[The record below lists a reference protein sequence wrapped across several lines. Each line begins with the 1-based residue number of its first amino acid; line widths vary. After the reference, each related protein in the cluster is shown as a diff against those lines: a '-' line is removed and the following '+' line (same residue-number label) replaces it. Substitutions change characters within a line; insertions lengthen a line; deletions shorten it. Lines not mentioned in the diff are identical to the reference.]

1 MADNR
6 SAQCHCGAVV
16 FNVELTDGLNTAT
29 RCNCSFCDM
38 RGAVMVSAKR
48 IEVVKGQQKL
58 TQYRFN
64 SGEVAHYFCSE
75 CGIYTFHQRRSNPE
89 IYGVNAACLEGVS
102 PFDFASVNVSN
113 GLSHPKDGGVG
124 GIAGKVKYFP
134 S

>member
-6 SAQCHCGAVV
+6 SAQCHCGTVV
-16 FNVELTDGLNTAT
+16 FNVELIDGLNTAT

-48 IEVVKGQQKL
+48 IEVLKGQDKL

-64 SGEVAHYFCSE
+64 SGEVAHYFCAE

-89 IYGVNAACLEGVS
+89 IYGVNVACLEGVS
-102 PFDFASVNVSN
+102 PFDFPSVNVSN
-113 GLSHPKDGGVG
+113 GRNHPKDGGVG
-124 GIAGKVKYFP
+124 GIAGSVNSLP